1 MANKNRRNCWESSLL
16 AAALAV
22 AGTLFFFDKLGSL
35 MQNDTF
41 SLQAMLHA
49 APVLVVVLGVSL
61 LLADQTSVISR
72 RSRTRED
79 RHE

>member
-35 MQNDTF
+35 MQNTTL
-41 SLQAMLHA
+41 SLQEVVHA
-49 APVLVVVLGVSL
+49 APVLVIVLGVSL
-61 LLADQTSVISR
+61 LLADQTGVASQNK
-72 RSRTRED
+72 REG